1 MVFMVQ
7 LTQVKNMCMSPVV
20 KWAGGKR
27 QILEKLKANLP
38 EKFNNYFEPF
48 IGGGALLFDLAPK
61 NATINDVN
69 QELLAIY
76 TCLKDDELYRLMLE
90 ELDKH
95 EKNHSEE
102 YYYQVREWDRNPR
115 FELEPLWKR
124 AARAIYLNKSCFNGL
139 YRVNAK
145 GYFNVP
151 SAKKEHVVTYS
162 KANMEEI
169 HEYFKDEDVT
179 ILSGDFVEATR
190 NAHEGDFVYF
200 DPPYDSWED
209 KESFTAYSK
218 FDFNKDDQRRLADCF
233 KDLTNRGV
241 KCMLSNHNTAYIN
254 KLYNGFNIQVIKA
267 KRMINANATGR
278 GDVEEVIIT
287 NY

>member
-1 MVFMVQ
+1 MVQ

-95 EKNHSEE
+95 EKCHSEE
-102 YYYQVREWDRNPR
+102 YYYQVREWDRDPR

-169 HEYFKDEDVT
+169 HEYFKDDNVT

-254 KLYNGFNIQVIKA
+254 ELYNGFNIQIIKA
-267 KRMINANATGR
+267 KRMINANAAGR
-278 GDVEEVIIT
+278 GAVEEVIIT

>member
-1 MVFMVQ
+1 MVQ

-102 YYYQVREWDRNPR
+102 YYYQVREWDRDPR

-162 KANMEEI
+162 KANLEEI
-169 HEYFKDEDVT
+169 HEYFKDDNVT

-190 NAHEGDFVYF
+190 NAHAGDFVYF

-241 KCMLSNHNTAYIN
+241 KCMVSNHNTAYIN
-254 KLYNGFNIQVIKA
+254 ELYNGFNIQVIKA
-267 KRMINANATGR
+267 KRMINANAAGR
-278 GDVEEVIIT
+278 GAVEEVIIT

>member
-1 MVFMVQ
+1 MVQ

-95 EKNHSEE
+95 EKYHSEE
-102 YYYQVREWDRNPR
+102 YYYQVREWDRDPR

-169 HEYFKDEDVT
+169 HEYFKDDNVT

-209 KESFTAYSK
+209 KKSFTAYSK

-254 KLYNGFNIQVIKA
+254 ELYNGFNIQIIKA
-267 KRMINANATGR
+267 KRMINANAAGR
-278 GDVEEVIIT
+278 GAVEEVIIT

>member
-1 MVFMVQ
+1 MVQ

-95 EKNHSEE
+95 EKYHSEE
-102 YYYQVREWDRNPR
+102 YYYQVREWDRDPR

-169 HEYFKDEDVT
+169 HEYFKDDNVT

-254 KLYNGFNIQVIKA
+254 ELYNGFNIQIIKA
-267 KRMINANATGR
+267 KRMINANAAGR
-278 GDVEEVIIT
+278 GAVEEVIIT

>member
-1 MVFMVQ
+1 MVQ

-95 EKNHSEE
+95 EKYHSEE
-102 YYYQVREWDRNPR
+102 YYYQVREWDRDPR

-169 HEYFKDEDVT
+169 HEYFKDDNVT

-254 KLYNGFNIQVIKA
+254 ELYNGFNIQVIKA
-267 KRMINANATGR
+267 KRMINANAVGR
-278 GDVEEVIIT
+278 GAVEEVIIT

>member
-1 MVFMVQ
+1 MVQ
-7 LTQVKNMCMSPVV
+7 LIQVKNMCMSPVV

-102 YYYQVREWDRNPR
+102 YYYQVREWDRDPR

-169 HEYFKDEDVT
+169 HEYFKDDNVT

-254 KLYNGFNIQVIKA
+254 ELYNGFNIQVIKA
-267 KRMINANATGR
+267 KRMINANAAGR
-278 GDVEEVIIT
+278 GAVEEVIIT

>member
-1 MVFMVQ
+1 MVQ
-7 LTQVKNMCMSPVV
+7 LKQVKNMCMSPVV

-76 TCLKDDELYRLMLE
+76 TCLKDDELYRFMLE

-102 YYYQVREWDRNPR
+102 YYYHVREWDRDPR

-169 HEYFKDEDVT
+169 HEYFKDDNVT

-254 KLYNGFNIQVIKA
+254 ELYNGFNIQVIKA
-267 KRMINANATGR
+267 KRMINANAAGR
-278 GDVEEVIIT
+278 GAVEEVIIT

>member
-1 MVFMVQ
+1 MVQ
-7 LTQVKNMCMSPVV
+7 LKQVKNMCMSPVV

-102 YYYQVREWDRNPR
+102 YYYHVREWDRDPR

-169 HEYFKDEDVT
+169 HEYFKDDNVT

-200 DPPYDSWED
+200 DPTYDSWED

-254 KLYNGFNIQVIKA
+254 ELYNGFNIQIIKA
-267 KRMINANATGR
+267 KRMINANAAGR
-278 GDVEEVIIT
+278 GAVEEVIIT

>member
-1 MVFMVQ
+1 MVQ

-95 EKNHSEE
+95 EKCHSEE
-102 YYYQVREWDRNPR
+102 YYYQVREWDRDPR

-169 HEYFKDEDVT
+169 HEYFKDDNVT

-254 KLYNGFNIQVIKA
+254 ELYNGFNIQVIKA
-267 KRMINANATGR
+267 KRMINANAAGR
-278 GDVEEVIIT
+278 GAVEEVIIT

>member
-1 MVFMVQ
+1 MVQ

-38 EKFNNYFEPF
+38 EKFNSYFEPF

-95 EKNHSEE
+95 EKYHSEE
-102 YYYQVREWDRNPR
+102 YYYQVREWDRDPR
-115 FELEPLWKR
+115 FELEPVWKR

-169 HEYFKDEDVT
+169 HEYFKDDNVT

-254 KLYNGFNIQVIKA
+254 ELYNGFNIQIIKA
-267 KRMINANATGR
+267 KRMINANAAGR
-278 GDVEEVIIT
+278 GAVEEVIIT

>member
-1 MVFMVQ
+1 MVQ

-95 EKNHSEE
+95 EKYHSEE
-102 YYYQVREWDRNPR
+102 YYYQVREWDRDPR

-151 SAKKEHVVTYS
+151 SAKKEHIVTYS
-162 KANMEEI
+162 KENMEEI
-169 HEYFKDEDVT
+169 HEYFKDDNVT

-254 KLYNGFNIQVIKA
+254 ELYNGFNIQVIKA
-267 KRMINANATGR
+267 KRMINANAAGR
-278 GDVEEVIIT
+278 SAVEEVIIT

>member
-1 MVFMVQ
+1 MVQ

-76 TCLKDDELYRLMLE
+76 TCLKDDELFRLMLE

-95 EKNHSEE
+95 EKYHSEE
-102 YYYQVREWDRNPR
+102 YYYQVREWDRDPR

-169 HEYFKDEDVT
+169 HEYFKDDNVT

-254 KLYNGFNIQVIKA
+254 ELYNGFNIQIIKV
-267 KRMINANATGR
+267 KRMINANAAGR
-278 GDVEEVIIT
+278 GAVEEVIIT

>member
-1 MVFMVQ
+1 MVQ

-38 EKFNNYFEPF
+38 EKFNSYFEPF

-95 EKNHSEE
+95 EKYHSEE
-102 YYYQVREWDRNPR
+102 YYYQVREWDRDPR

-169 HEYFKDEDVT
+169 HEYFKHDNVT

-254 KLYNGFNIQVIKA
+254 ELYNGFNIQIIKA
-267 KRMINANATGR
+267 KRMINANAAGR
-278 GDVEEVIIT
+278 GAVEEVIIT

>member
-1 MVFMVQ
+1 MVQ
-7 LTQVKNMCMSPVV
+7 LIQVKNMCMSPVV

-102 YYYQVREWDRNPR
+102 YYYQVREWDRDPR

-162 KANMEEI
+162 KANLEEI
-169 HEYFKDEDVT
+169 HEYFKDDNVT

-190 NAHEGDFVYF
+190 NAHAGDFVYF

-241 KCMLSNHNTAYIN
+241 KCMVSNHNTAYIN
-254 KLYNGFNIQVIKA
+254 ELYNGFNIQVIKA
-267 KRMINANATGR
+267 KRMINANAAGR
-278 GDVEEVIIT
+278 GAVEEVIIT

>member
-1 MVFMVQ
+1 MVQ

-95 EKNHSEE
+95 EKYHSEE
-102 YYYQVREWDRNPR
+102 YYYQVREWDRDPR

-151 SAKKEHVVTYS
+151 SAKKEHVLTYS

-169 HEYFKDEDVT
+169 HEYFKDDNVT

-254 KLYNGFNIQVIKA
+254 ELYNGFNIQIIKA
-267 KRMINANATGR
+267 KRMINANAAGR
-278 GDVEEVIIT
+278 GAVEEVIIT

>member
-1 MVFMVQ
+1 MVQ

-95 EKNHSEE
+95 EKCHSEE
-102 YYYQVREWDRNPR
+102 YYYQVREWDRDPR

-151 SAKKEHVVTYS
+151 SAKKEHVVTHS

-169 HEYFKDEDVT
+169 HEYFKDDNVT

-254 KLYNGFNIQVIKA
+254 ELYNGFNIQVIKA
-267 KRMINANATGR
+267 KRMINANAAGR
-278 GDVEEVIIT
+278 GAVEEVIIT

>member
-1 MVFMVQ
+1 MVQ
-7 LTQVKNMCMSPVV
+7 LKQVKNMCMSPVV

-102 YYYQVREWDRNPR
+102 YYYHVREWDRDPR

-169 HEYFKDEDVT
+169 HEYFKDDNVT

-254 KLYNGFNIQVIKA
+254 ELYNGFNIQIIKA
-267 KRMINANATGR
+267 KRMINANAAGR
-278 GDVEEVIIT
+278 GAVEEVIIT

>member
-1 MVFMVQ
+1 MVQ

-95 EKNHSEE
+95 EKYHSEE
-102 YYYQVREWDRNPR
+102 YYYQVREWDRDPR

-151 SAKKEHVVTYS
+151 TAKKEHIVTYS
-162 KANMEEI
+162 KENMEEI
-169 HEYFKDEDVT
+169 HEYFKDDNVT

-254 KLYNGFNIQVIKA
+254 ELYNGFNIQVIKA
-267 KRMINANATGR
+267 KRMINANAAGR
-278 GDVEEVIIT
+278 SAVEEVIIT

>member
-1 MVFMVQ
+1 MVQ

-102 YYYQVREWDRNPR
+102 YYYHVREWDRDPR

-169 HEYFKDEDVT
+169 HEYFKDDNVT

-254 KLYNGFNIQVIKA
+254 ELYNGFNIQIIKA
-267 KRMINANATGR
+267 KRMINANAAGR
-278 GDVEEVIIT
+278 GAVEEVIIT

>member
-1 MVFMVQ
+1 MVQ

-76 TCLKDDELYRLMLE
+76 TCLKDDELFRLMLE

-95 EKNHSEE
+95 EKYHSEE
-102 YYYQVREWDRNPR
+102 YYYQVREWDRDPR

-169 HEYFKDEDVT
+169 HEYFKDDNVT

-190 NAHEGDFVYF
+190 NAHGGDFVYF

-254 KLYNGFNIQVIKA
+254 ELYNGFNIQIIKA
-267 KRMINANATGR
+267 KRMINANAAGR
-278 GDVEEVIIT
+278 GAVEEVIIT

>member
-1 MVFMVQ
+1 MVQ
-7 LTQVKNMCMSPVV
+7 LKQVKNMCMSPVV

-102 YYYQVREWDRNPR
+102 YYYHVREWDRDPR

-169 HEYFKDEDVT
+169 HEYFKNDNVT

-254 KLYNGFNIQVIKA
+254 ELYNGFNIQIIKA
-267 KRMINANATGR
+267 KRMINANAAGR
-278 GDVEEVIIT
+278 GAVEEVIIT

>member
-1 MVFMVQ
+1 MVQ

-95 EKNHSEE
+95 EKYHSEE
-102 YYYQVREWDRNPR
+102 YYYQVREWDRDPR

-169 HEYFKDEDVT
+169 HEYFKDDNVT

-241 KCMLSNHNTAYIN
+241 KCMLSNHNTAYIDE
-254 KLYNGFNIQVIKA
+254 LYNGFNIQIIKA
-267 KRMINANATGR
+267 KRMINANAAGR
-278 GDVEEVIIT
+278 GAVEEVIIT